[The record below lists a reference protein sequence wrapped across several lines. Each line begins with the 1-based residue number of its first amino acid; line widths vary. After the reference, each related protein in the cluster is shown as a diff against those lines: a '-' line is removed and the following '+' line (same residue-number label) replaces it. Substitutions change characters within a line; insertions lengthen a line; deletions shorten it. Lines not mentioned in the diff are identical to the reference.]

1 MLRQYFVMSSPGRT
15 VAAGARYALWISDK
29 DENGVPVDP
38 RFIEAAY
45 ALEHS
50 FFNYR
55 QRELGCESVTATLI
69 QSAVNA
75 ASRAAHSKPVD
86 NPGAYLMTAFMRKVD
101 KYLAQ
106 SAIEVAVAD
115 EFIEDLTA
123 RSRDLSAW
131 TKRLEDFILL
141 GEVKSY
147 MDAWTRSVCN
157 MRAAGYSFEELARDL
172 GEPTN
177 RVMVRYWRG
186 LKRAADKVFQSKPII
201 ENRKGDG

>member
-1 MLRQYFVMSSPGRT
+1 MSSPGRS
-15 VAAGARYALWISDK
+15 VAAGVRYALWISDK
-29 DENGVPVDP
+29 DENGVPIDP
-38 RFIEAAY
+38 QFIEAAY

-50 FFNYR
+50 FFSYR

-86 NPGAYLMTAFMRKVD
+86 NPTAYLMTVFTRKVD
-101 KYLAQ
+101 RYLAH
-106 SAIEVAVAD
+106 SGVEVAVED
-115 EFIEDLTA
+115 EFIEDLSA
-123 RSRDLSAW
+123 RTRDYNAW
-131 TKRLEDFILL
+131 TKRLENHILL

-157 MRAAGYSFEELARDL
+157 MRAAGYSFEEVARDL
-172 GEPTN
+172 REPTN

-186 LKRAADKVFQSKPII
+186 LKRAADSVFQSKPII

>member
-1 MLRQYFVMSSPGRT
+1 MSSPGRSS
-15 VAAGARYALWISDK
+15 AAGVRYALWISDK
-29 DENGVPVDP
+29 DENGVPIDP
-38 RFIEAAY
+38 QFIEAAY

-55 QRELGCESVTATLI
+55 QRELGCESMTATLI

-86 NPGAYLMTAFMRKVD
+86 NPTAYLMTVFTRKVD

-106 SAIEVAVAD
+106 SAIEVPVGD

-131 TKRLEDFILL
+131 TKKLEDFILF
-141 GEVKSY
+141 GEVKSC
-147 MDAWTRSVCN
+147 MDDWTRSVCN
-157 MRAAGYSFEELARDL
+157 MRAAGYSFEEVARDL

-186 LKRAADKVFQSKPII
+186 LKRTADNLFQSKSII